1 MRARIV
7 LTRGQDF
14 VREHAVESALT
25 IVGRDPACDIVVND
39 IAVSKRHMTIELSD
53 AGIFVDDMGSA
64 NGTWVNGVR
73 VRRHLLKH
81 LDVIAIGNHKMHVL
95 DDACLPQGGLN
106 MEATVQGAQAA
117 NAADPTVPLAKTHPG
132 TTAMPTP
139 VGPVYGLKRFDQT
152 IADVTP
158 LDEARTV
165 LGAPGKAALI
175 VRRRDKLLLTK
186 LSRSPLN
193 VNGREVEGTSR
204 ALEVHDVIDVAGV
217 SYELV
222 RLG

>member
-14 VREHAVESALT
+14 VREHAIESALN
-25 IVGRDPACDIVVND
+25 IVGRDPACDVIVND

-53 AGIFVDDMGSA
+53 AGVFVEDMGSA

-106 MEATVQGAQAA
+106 IESTVQGTQA
-117 NAADPTVPLAKTHPG
+117 PVPLGETQPG
-132 TTAMPTP
+132 TAVPPTP
-139 VGPVYGLKRFDQT
+139 PGPVYGLKRLDPSLT
-152 IADVTP
+152 DVTP

-204 ALEVHDVIDVAGV
+204 PLEVHDVIDVSGV

>member
-14 VREHAVESALT
+14 VREHAIESALS
-25 IVGRDPACDIVVND
+25 IVGRDPACDVIVND

-53 AGIFVDDMGSA
+53 AGFVVEDMGSA

-106 MEATVQGAQAA
+106 MESTVQGATAA
-117 NAADPTVPLAKTHPG
+117 VPLGETQPG
-132 TTAMPTP
+132 TPPPATP
-139 VGPVYGLKRFDQT
+139 PGPVYGLKRFDQPLT
-152 IADVTP
+152 DVTP
-158 LDEARTV
+158 LDDARTV

-204 ALEVHDVIDVAGV
+204 PLEVHDVIDVAGV